1 MSRLFIYYSNTGNG
15 DYVANIL
22 KSKGFTTLK
31 VEPVEELPKLYI
43 FKLLVGGFSAFV
55 NDKPKLKNDI
65 ISMLNVVRAHNEIY
79 IGTPVWNGRVCP
91 PINTV
96 MEELKHKKFSIICYS
111 KSGKIKKLIKQVK
124 KYNVENIISLVEPL
138 KNNEDAYEILNKQ
151 L

>member
-22 KSKGFTTLK
+22 KSKGFTILK
-31 VEPVEELPKLYI
+31 IEPEKDLPKNNVLKI
-43 FKLLVGGFSAFV
+43 LSGGFSAMIE
-55 NDKPKLKNDI
+55 DKPKLKNDI

-79 IGTPVWNGRVCP
+79 IGTPVWNGRVAP

-111 KSGKIKKLIKQVK
+111 KSGKIKKLIRQVK
-124 KYNVENIISLVEPL
+124 KYHVENIISLVEPL